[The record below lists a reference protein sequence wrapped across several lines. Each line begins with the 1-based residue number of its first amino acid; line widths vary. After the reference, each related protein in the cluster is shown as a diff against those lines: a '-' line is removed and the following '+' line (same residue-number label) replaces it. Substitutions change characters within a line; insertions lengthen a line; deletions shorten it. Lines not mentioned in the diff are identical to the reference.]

1 MKKFISAV
9 AVVVALSGTAQA
21 QDYDK
26 GVAAYNAGDYATAR
40 QEWRPLAEQGDAE
53 AQFSLGIM

>member
-40 QEWRPLAEQGDAE
+40 QE
-53 AQFSLGIM
+53 